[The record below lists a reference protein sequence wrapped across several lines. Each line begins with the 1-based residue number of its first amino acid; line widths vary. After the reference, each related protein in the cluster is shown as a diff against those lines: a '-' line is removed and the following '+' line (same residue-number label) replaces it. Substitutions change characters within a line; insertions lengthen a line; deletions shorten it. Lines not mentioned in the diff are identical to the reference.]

1 MENLKTQSIL
11 LDRGGKREQY
21 QVEEK
26 DHGDLIVYDI
36 SRNENY
42 LMTIGRDGSILFMNF
57 EAPEKEK
64 EIFKLSYLH
73 QLIDALQSTNSPVL

>member
-1 MENLKTQSIL
+1 MEKLKTQSIL

-26 DHGDLIVYDI
+26 DHGDMIVYDI
-36 SRNENY
+36 SRDNHY
-42 LMTIGRDGSILFMNF
+42 LMTVARDGSIVYMNF

-64 EIFKLSYLH
+64 EIFKLSCLH
-73 QLIDALQSTNSPVL
+73 QMIDSLQSINSHDV